1 MTYLCKR
8 AYSRAEMVYRSALR
22 RMGSEDGEL
31 FAVVAPAAL
40 EGEAA
45 IVTILQI
52 QLSGRYEKVLQS
64 KNAVIC

>member
-1 MTYLCKR
+1 
-8 AYSRAEMVYRSALR
+8 MVYRSALR

-31 FAVVAPAAL
+31 FAVVVAAAL

-45 IVTILQI
+45 IVTISQI
-52 QLSGRYEKVLQS
+52 RLSGRYEKVLQS

>member
-1 MTYLCKR
+1 
-8 AYSRAEMVYRSALR
+8 MVYRSALR

-31 FAVVAPAAL
+31 FAVVASAAL

-45 IVTILQI
+45 IVTISQI
-52 QLSGRYEKVLQS
+52 RLSGRYEKVLQS